1 MFNFQGTGKTLF
13 STPQALFALLA
24 GLVPILAI
32 LEIIYVWMDGC
43 RGIEKT
49 VFTTAKRETSFR
61 ISILSQMPS
70 AKLPKRGRPTIGA
83 FAWLV
88 FPEKGSLIVTDTVFT
103 CGSSLPSLFSLSRLS
118 CLAEVWYPFL
128 NPVSLNIQQG
138 LPTPL
143 MKDGDTK
150 PLPSGSHQLLWCQK
164 WKLRRALRYPLHSLS
179 TSVA

>member
-1 MFNFQGTGKTLF
+1 MFHFQGTGKTLF

-32 LEIIYVWMDGC
+32 LVIICVWMDGC

-49 VFTTAKRETSFR
+49 FFTTAKREASFPV
-61 ISILSQMPS
+61 SILSQTPS

-103 CGSSLPSLFSLSRLS
+103 FGS
-118 CLAEVWYPFL
+118 
-128 NPVSLNIQQG
+128 
-138 LPTPL
+138 
-143 MKDGDTK
+143 
-150 PLPSGSHQLLWCQK
+150 
-164 WKLRRALRYPLHSLS
+164 
-179 TSVA
+179 